1 MKLRTF
7 THNGSTKIGK
17 LIGEEIL
24 DFSIACPDLPTDMV
38 GLLTAGDAALGQAR
52 NASEIP
58 NAMMVAFKDVRLEA
72 PVLNPSKFLAIGMN
86 YKDHATSPVNNLR
99 KPPETVMADQIN
111 FVNLTKVSEQ
121 FGIRPSTWRCLPSR
135 SSVDISFRVGGL

>member
-24 DFSIACPDLPTDMV
+24 DFSIACPDLPTYMV

-52 NASEIP
+52 NASE
-58 NAMMVAFKDVRLEA
+58 RTREA
-72 PVLNPSKFLAIGMN
+72 ARHFSL
-86 YKDHATSPVNNLR
+86 
-99 KPPETVMADQIN
+99 
-111 FVNLTKVSEQ
+111 
-121 FGIRPSTWRCLPSR
+121 
-135 SSVDISFRVGGL
+135 GGHDPAVPR